1 MIYNASRSFQGDLEK
16 ALDLAIAALSAVGFR
31 LDERTADSVRLTGPG
46 MSSNRQSP
54 LVGASQLDI
63 RLRQGQLDVAADL
76 GAAERMIRFARIFPI
91 ALNGGLALVFLAVF
105 GTIFAGRVAPLF
117 WLIPVIAVTL
127 LNGAVWA
134 VLSPW
139 IARSIHQRT
148 CRGLDALLST
158 MVVTGQQSAKADLA
172 TAHTSFSAK

>member
-1 MIYNASRSFQGDLEK
+1 MAYTACRPFQGDFDK
-16 ALDLAIAALSAVGFR
+16 ALDLAIAALTALGFR
-31 LDERTADSVRLTGPG
+31 LDERTADFVRLTGPG
-46 MSSNRQSP
+46 MNSNRQSP

-63 RLRQGQLDVAADL
+63 RLRQGQLELAADL
-76 GAAERMIRFARIFPI
+76 GAAERMMRFARIFPI

-117 WLIPVIAVTL
+117 WLSPVIGVTL
-127 LNGAVWA
+127 LNGVVWA
-134 VLSPW
+134 VLGPW

-172 TAHTSFSAK
+172 PANASFSAK